1 MNSLHV
7 VFDLL
12 ANSVIQAGLTP
23 ETVGLEARKMLTLFL
38 YEHKRVSLGKA
49 CELGGMSYWE
59 FAERNRE
66 LGITIPYS
74 EEELQTDLGRLSAV

>member
-7 VFDLL
+7 VFDLPSNP
-12 ANSVIQAGLTP
+12 AMQAGLTP
-23 ETVGLEARKMLTLFL
+23 ETASSEARKMLALFL
-38 YEHKRVSLGKA
+38 YEHKRISLGKA
-49 CELGGMSYWE
+49 CELGDMSYWE

-74 EEELQTDLGRLSAV
+74 DEDLQADLGRLADV